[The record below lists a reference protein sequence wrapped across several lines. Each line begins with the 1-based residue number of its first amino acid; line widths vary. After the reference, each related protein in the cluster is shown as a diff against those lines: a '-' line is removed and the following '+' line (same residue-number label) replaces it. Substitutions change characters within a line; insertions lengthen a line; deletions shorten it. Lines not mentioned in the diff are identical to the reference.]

1 MNKIQNAA
9 NAKSSYQGLDEY
21 NLSDA
26 EMETSNLLL
35 SDNDDDDA
43 KYNHFN
49 GNGHMNGNGTH
60 TLRLAAK
67 TKAARMALRNNNNW
81 TASPIQNEEE
91 EINSPAY
98 NLRNKDVPTH
108 YSDDDDDQMK

>member
-9 NAKSSYQGLDEY
+9 NAKTSHQGLEEY

-26 EMETSNLLL
+26 EMETSNSIL

-49 GNGHMNGNGTH
+49 GNGHMNGNGMH
-60 TLRLAAK
+60 KSRLAAK
-67 TKAARMALRNNNNW
+67 TKAAQMAMRNKYNMNN
-81 TASPIQNEEE
+81 IEEE

-98 NLRNKDVPTH
+98 NLRNKDVP
-108 YSDDDDDQMK
+108 